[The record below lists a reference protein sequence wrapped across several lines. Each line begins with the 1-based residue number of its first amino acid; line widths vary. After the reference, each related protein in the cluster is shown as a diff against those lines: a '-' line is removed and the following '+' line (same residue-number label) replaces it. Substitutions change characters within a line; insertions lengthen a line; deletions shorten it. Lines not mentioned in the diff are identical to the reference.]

1 MDIDKEAHMDFKNVR
16 FTKDHEWVRFADSG
30 DEVTIGIT
38 DFAAG
43 ELGDIVYVELP
54 KVSVEVRAAASM
66 GTIEAVK
73 TVADLYAPVSGVVS
87 AVNAA
92 LQQGPDLVNKDPFG
106 DGWFVRLKMSNRKEL
121 DALMDH
127 AAYGKMIGK

>member
-1 MDIDKEAHMDFKNVR
+1 MDKNLK
-16 FTKDHEWVRFADSG
+16 FTKEHEWIRVDG
-30 DEVTIGIT
+30 DEATIGIT

-54 KVSVEVRAAASM
+54 KVGASVTAMQSM

-73 TVADLYAPVSGVVS
+73 TVADLFAPVTGVVT
-87 AVNAA
+87 AINGA
-92 LQQGPDLVNKDPFG
+92 LEQGPDLVNKDPFG
-106 DGWFVRLKMSNRKEL
+106 DGWFVRVKMSSKKEL

-127 AAYGKMIGK
+127 AAFQAMIGK

>member
-1 MDIDKEAHMDFKNVR
+1 MDFKNVR
-16 FTKDHEWVRFADSG
+16 FTKEHEWVRLDGG

-38 DFAAG
+38 DFASG

-54 KVSVEVRAAASM
+54 KVGDNVSASQSM

-73 TVADLYAPVSGVVS
+73 TVADLFAPVSGVVS
-87 AVNAA
+87 AINGA
-92 LQQGPDLVNKDPFG
+92 LEQGPDLVNKDPFG
-106 DGWFVRLKMSNRKEL
+106 EGWFVRVKIANRGEY

-127 AAYGKMIGK
+127 AAYQEMIGK

>member
-1 MDIDKEAHMDFKNVR
+1 MDPKNLK
-16 FTKDHEWVRFADSG
+16 FTKEHEWIRVDG
-30 DEVTIGIT
+30 DEATIGIT

-54 KVSVEVRAAASM
+54 KVGASVTAMQSM

-73 TVADLYAPVSGVVS
+73 TVADLFAPVSGVVT
-87 AVNAA
+87 AINGA
-92 LQQGPDLVNKDPFG
+92 LEQGPDLVNKDPFG
-106 DGWFVRLKMSNRKEL
+106 DGWFVRVKISNKKEV

-127 AAYGKMIGK
+127 AAYQTMIGK

>member
-1 MDIDKEAHMDFKNVR
+1 MDLKHLK
-16 FTKDHEWVRFADSG
+16 FTKEHEWVRVDG
-30 DEVTIGIT
+30 DEATIGIT

-54 KVSVEVRAAASM
+54 KVGASVTAMQSM

-73 TVADLYAPVSGVVS
+73 TVADLFAPVTGVVT
-87 AVNAA
+87 AINAS
-92 LQQGPDLVNKDPFG
+92 LEQGPDLVNKDPFG
-106 DGWFVRLKMSNRKEL
+106 DGWFVRVKVSNRKEL

-127 AAYGKMIGK
+127 AAYQRMIGK

>member
-1 MDIDKEAHMDFKNVR
+1 MDLKNLK
-16 FTKDHEWVRFADSG
+16 FTKEHEWVRVDG
-30 DEVTIGIT
+30 DEATIGIT

-54 KVSVEVRAAASM
+54 KVGANVTAMRSM

-73 TVADLYAPVSGVVS
+73 TVADLFAPVSGVVT
-87 AVNAA
+87 ATNGA
-92 LQQGPDLVNKDPFG
+92 LEQGPDLVNKDPFG
-106 DGWFVRLKMSNRKEL
+106 DGWFVRVKVSNRKEL

-127 AAYGKMIGK
+127 AAYQAMIGK

>member
-1 MDIDKEAHMDFKNVR
+1 MDFKNVR
-16 FTKDHEWVRFADSG
+16 FTKEHEWVRFDGG

-54 KVSVEVRAAASM
+54 KIGAAVEAEQSM

-73 TVADLYAPVSGVVS
+73 TVADLFAPVSGAIS
-87 AVNAA
+87 AVNDA
-92 LQQGPDLVNKDPFG
+92 LEKAPDLVNKDPFG
-106 DGWFVRLKMSNRKEL
+106 DGWFVRMKVSKRSEI
-121 DALMDH
+121 DSLMDH
-127 AAYGKMIGK
+127 AAYQQMIGK